1 MAKYALQKYETID
14 CDFFH
19 TLVIFFGNYFDAD
32 AATVQFPYISEVLE
46 MTVAEMKE
54 QASHSAAVFSPM
66 MLHIVINLVRTA
78 CRLMSTEAEISSVQ
92 RIVRAAVQTK
102 CRTEDGL
109 TVLHLDILVS
119 YNERRSHLPSNA
131 VVKSLLAAEAYV
143 NSMDAGG
150 NTPLHIA
157 VFKEPETS
165 SRRDLWLEVINL
177 LLQYGAHVDFANY
190 RGETASELLPPSVD
204 VFKHVSLKCL
214 AARALR
220 TYHVTYRGIVPT
232 TLAVFVDKH

>member
-19 TLVIFFGNYFDAD
+19 TLLIFFGNYFDAD
-32 AATVQFPYISEVLE
+32 AANVQFPYISEVLE

-54 QASHSAAVFSPM
+54 QASRSAAVFSPM
-66 MLHIVINLVRTA
+66 MLHIVINLVRMA

-92 RIVRAAVQTK
+92 RVVRAAVQTK
-102 CRTEDGL
+102 CRPEDGL
-109 TVLHLDILVS
+109 TVLHLAILVS
-119 YNERRSHLPSNA
+119 YNERRSHLPSSA
-131 VVKSLLAAEAYV
+131 VVKSLLAAAGAAV

-150 NTPLHIA
+150 NTPLHVA
-157 VFKEPETS
+157 VFREPET
-165 SRRDLWLEVINL
+165 SRRDLWLEVIDL

-190 RGETASELLPPSVD
+190 RGETASDMLPPGVD
-204 VFKHVSLKCL
+204 VVEHVSLRCL
-214 AARALR
+214 AARAVR

-232 TLAVFVDKH
+232 TLADFH